1 MDFKELNTFGL
12 DNTTPADEYQRLK
25 AALHRFVIERIEDE
39 DVFYDGDT
47 QRLAKSI
54 AAYIRQYCRIY
65 EFPIAEDEQAV
76 LEKELFDEIA
86 GYGPLQSLL
95 EDPEVDDI
103 LINGPT
109 SIFVER
115 NGVLE
120 KTRLRFLDDRHVLR
134 VIRRMISPLGRRI
147 DESSPLVDGRL
158 PDGSRINAIVPPLS
172 LEGPCLSIR
181 KFRREALTEDE
192 LVNGGA
198 ISRDAMDFLK
208 AAVQSRR
215 NILISGATGSG
226 KTTLLN
232 ALSQYI
238 MDGQRVVTIE
248 DAAELQLQHSHVV
261 RLETRPPNNEGI
273 GEVTAR
279 ELLRN
284 ALRMRPDRI
293 IVGESRGGE
302 VLDMLQAMNTGHSG
316 SMSTVHANSAEDAVT
331 RLEMM
336 VGLADFKGS
345 DTLCQRMISSAL
357 DYIVHIGRLHDGKRS
372 VLEIAAVVGKQCELH
387 PIYHYNEST
396 KQLERVASTDELV
409 QDRRRQPRV
418 LESKGGFSA

>member
-1 MDFKELNTFGL
+1 MSELSNDDL
-12 DNTTPADEYQRLK
+12 LNISDEYERLK

-39 DVFYDGDT
+39 EAFYDGDT
-47 QRLAKSI
+47 KRLARSI
-54 AAYIRQYCRIY
+54 SGYISQYCRIY
-65 EFPIAEDEQAV
+65 ETPIAEQEQAA
-76 LEKELFDEIA
+76 LEKELLDEIA

-95 EDPEVDDI
+95 EDPDVNDI

-109 SIFVER
+109 SIFIER

-181 KFRREALTEDE
+181 KFRQKALTEED
-192 LVNGGA
+192 LIGGGS
-198 ISRDAMDFLK
+198 INTEAMEFLK
-208 AAVQSRR
+208 QAVQARA
-215 NILISGATGSG
+215 NILVSGATGAG
-226 KTTLLN
+226 KTTMLN

-238 MDGQRVVTIE
+238 FDGQRVVTIE

-273 GEVTAR
+273 GRVSAR

-316 SMSTVHANSAEDAVT
+316 SMSTVHANSAEDAIT

-336 VGLADFKGS
+336 IGLSDFKGS
-345 DTLCQRMISSAL
+345 DSLCQKMIGSAL
-357 DYIVHIGRLHDGKRS
+357 DYIVHVGRLNDGQRVVK
-372 VLEIAAVVGKQCELH
+372 EIVKVSGKQAELK
-387 PIYHYNEST
+387 PIFQFNEHT
-396 KQLERVASTDELV
+396 RALERVDQNGTAQAHVQEGLV
-409 QDRRRQPRV
+409 
-418 LESKGGFSA
+418 

>member
-1 MDFKELNTFGL
+1 M
-12 DNTTPADEYQRLK
+12 
-25 AALHRFVIERIEDE
+25 
-39 DVFYDGDT
+39 
-47 QRLAKSI
+47 
-54 AAYIRQYCRIY
+54 
-65 EFPIAEDEQAV
+65 
-76 LEKELFDEIA
+76 
-86 GYGPLQSLL
+86 
-95 EDPEVDDI
+95 EDPDVNDI

-109 SIFVER
+109 SIFIER

-181 KFRREALTEDE
+181 KFRQKALTEED
-192 LVNGGA
+192 LIGGGS
-198 ISRDAMDFLK
+198 INTEAMEFLK
-208 AAVQSRR
+208 QAVHARA
-215 NILISGATGSG
+215 NILVSGATGAG
-226 KTTLLN
+226 KTTMLN

-238 MDGQRVVTIE
+238 FDGQRVVTIE

-273 GEVTAR
+273 GRVSAR

-316 SMSTVHANSAEDAVT
+316 SMSTVHANSAEDAIT

-336 VGLADFKGS
+336 IGLSDFKGS
-345 DTLCQRMISSAL
+345 DSLCQKMIGSAL
-357 DYIVHIGRLHDGKRS
+357 DYIVHVGRLNDGQRVVK
-372 VLEIAAVVGKQCELH
+372 EIVKVSGKQAELK
-387 PIYHYNEST
+387 PIFQFNEHT
-396 KQLERVASTDELV
+396 RALERVDQNGTAQAHVQEGLV
-409 QDRRRQPRV
+409 
-418 LESKGGFSA
+418 

>member
-1 MDFKELNTFGL
+1 MNSG
-12 DNTTPADEYQRLK
+12 DEYERLK

-39 DVFYDGDT
+39 EAFYDGDT
-47 QRLAKSI
+47 KRLARSI
-54 AAYIRQYCRIY
+54 SGYIRQYCRIY

-76 LEKELFDEIA
+76 LEKELLDEIA

-95 EDPEVDDI
+95 EDPEVNDI

-115 NGVLE
+115 RGVLE

-181 KFRREALTEDE
+181 KFRQEALTEHD
-192 LVNGGA
+192 LVDGGS
-198 ISRDAMDFLK
+198 ISRDAMEFLK
-208 AAVQSRR
+208 QAVNNRS

-226 KTTLLN
+226 KTTILN

-238 MDGQRVVTIE
+238 FDGQRVVTIE

-284 ALRMRPDRI
+284 SLRMRPDRI
-293 IVGESRGGE
+293 IVGETRGAE

-316 SMSTVHANSAEDAVT
+316 SMSTVHANSAEDAIT

-336 VGLADFKGS
+336 VGLAEFKGS
-345 DTLCQRMISSAL
+345 DTLCQRMIGSAL
-357 DYIVHIGRLHDGKRS
+357 DYIVHVGRLADGRR
-372 VLEIAAVVGKQCELH
+372 VVQEIVEVNSKNCALT
-387 PIYHYNEST
+387 PIFLFNTHTGEM
-396 KQLERVASTDELV
+396 ERVGSGNSAKLSAANHG
-409 QDRRRQPRV
+409 V
-418 LESKGGFSA
+418 LT

>member
-1 MDFKELNTFGL
+1 MNIVDINKPETE
-12 DNTTPADEYQRLK
+12 PADEYQRLK

-47 QRLAKSI
+47 KRLAKSI
-54 AAYIRQYCRIY
+54 AAYIGQYCRIY

-76 LEKELFDEIA
+76 LEKELLDEIA

-95 EDPEVDDI
+95 EDPDVNDI

-109 SIFVER
+109 SIFIER

-120 KTRLRFLDDRHVLR
+120 KTKLRFLDDRHVLR

-181 KFRREALTEDE
+181 KFRQEALTEDD
-192 LVNGGA
+192 LVSGGA
-198 ISRDAMDFLK
+198 ISQEAMDFLK
-208 AAVQSRR
+208 DAVHARR

-238 MDGQRVVTIE
+238 VDGQRIVTIE

-316 SMSTVHANSAEDAVT
+316 SMSTVHANSAEDAIT

-345 DTLCQRMISSAL
+345 DTLCQKMISSAL
-357 DYIVHIGRLHDGKRS
+357 DYIVHVGRCQDGHRA
-372 VLEIAAVVGKQCELH
+372 VFEIAAVSGKQCELE
-387 PIYHYNEST
+387 PVFCYDQTTRTMIRKARN
-396 KQLERVASTDELV
+396 QNGVERRSE
-409 QDRRRQPRV
+409 PRTPQT
-418 LESKGGFSA
+418 GGRLS

>member
-1 MDFKELNTFGL
+1 MTVSELSNDDL
-12 DNTTPADEYQRLK
+12 LNISDEYERLK

-39 DVFYDGDT
+39 EAFYDGDT
-47 QRLAKSI
+47 KRLARSI
-54 AAYIRQYCRIY
+54 SGYISQYCRIY
-65 EFPIAEDEQAV
+65 ETPIAEQEQAA
-76 LEKELFDEIA
+76 LEKELLDEIA

-95 EDPEVDDI
+95 EDPDVNDI

-109 SIFVER
+109 SIFIER

-181 KFRREALTEDE
+181 KFRQKALTEED
-192 LVNGGA
+192 LIGGGS
-198 ISRDAMDFLK
+198 INTEAMEFLK
-208 AAVQSRR
+208 QAVQARA
-215 NILISGATGSG
+215 NILVSGATGAG
-226 KTTLLN
+226 KTTMLN

-238 MDGQRVVTIE
+238 FDGQRVVTIE
-248 DAAELQLQHSHVV
+248 DAAELQLQNSHVV

-273 GEVTAR
+273 GRVSAR

-316 SMSTVHANSAEDAVT
+316 SMSTVHANSAEDAIT

-336 VGLADFKGS
+336 IGLSDFKGS
-345 DTLCQRMISSAL
+345 DSLCQKMIGSAL
-357 DYIVHIGRLHDGKRS
+357 DYIVHVGRLNDGQRVVK
-372 VLEIAAVVGKQCELH
+372 EIVKVSGKQAELK
-387 PIYHYNEST
+387 PIFQFNEHT
-396 KQLERVASTDELV
+396 RALERVDQNGTAQAHVQEGLV
-409 QDRRRQPRV
+409 
-418 LESKGGFSA
+418 

>member
-1 MDFKELNTFGL
+1 MSELSNDDL
-12 DNTTPADEYQRLK
+12 LNISDEYERLK

-39 DVFYDGDT
+39 EAFYDGDT
-47 QRLAKSI
+47 KRLARSI
-54 AAYIRQYCRIY
+54 SGYISQYCRIY
-65 EFPIAEDEQAV
+65 ETPIAEQEQAA
-76 LEKELFDEIA
+76 LEKELLDEIA

-95 EDPEVDDI
+95 EDPDVNDI

-109 SIFVER
+109 SIFIER

-181 KFRREALTEDE
+181 KFRQKALTEED
-192 LVNGGA
+192 LIGGGS
-198 ISRDAMDFLK
+198 INTEAMEFLK
-208 AAVQSRR
+208 QAVQARA
-215 NILISGATGSG
+215 NILVSGATGAG
-226 KTTLLN
+226 KTTMLN

-238 MDGQRVVTIE
+238 FDGQRVVTIE
-248 DAAELQLQHSHVV
+248 DAAELQLQNSHVV

-273 GEVTAR
+273 GRVSAR

-316 SMSTVHANSAEDAVT
+316 SMSTVHANSAEDAIT

-336 VGLADFKGS
+336 IGLSDFKGS
-345 DTLCQRMISSAL
+345 DSLCQKMIGSAL
-357 DYIVHIGRLHDGKRS
+357 DYIVHVGRLNDGQRVVK
-372 VLEIAAVVGKQCELH
+372 EIVKVSGKQAELK
-387 PIYHYNEST
+387 PIFQFNEHT
-396 KQLERVASTDELV
+396 RALERVDQNGTAQAHVQEGLV
-409 QDRRRQPRV
+409 
-418 LESKGGFSA
+418 

>member
-1 MDFKELNTFGL
+1 MQAEHTQSSA
-12 DNTTPADEYQRLK
+12 PSDEYQRLK

-39 DVFYDGDT
+39 DAFYDGDT
-47 QRLAKSI
+47 RRLAKSI
-54 AAYIRQYCRIY
+54 AGYIRQYCRIY
-65 EFPIAEDEQAV
+65 EFPIAEEDQGV
-76 LEKELFDEIA
+76 LEKELLDEIA

-95 EDPEVDDI
+95 EDPAVNDI

-109 SIFVER
+109 SIFIER

-120 KTRLRFLDDRHVLR
+120 KTKLRFLDDRHVLR

-181 KFRREALTEDE
+181 KFRQEALTEED
-192 LVNGGA
+192 LINSGS
-198 ISRDAMDFLK
+198 ISRDAMEFLK
-208 AAVQSRR
+208 SAVNKRR

-232 ALSQYI
+232 ALSQFI
-238 MDGQRVVTIE
+238 FDGQRVVTIE

-293 IVGESRGGE
+293 IVGECRGGE
-302 VLDMLQAMNTGHSG
+302 ILDMLQAMNTGHSG
-316 SMSTVHANSAEDAVT
+316 SMSTVHANSAEDAIT

-345 DTLCQRMISSAL
+345 DSLCQRMISSAL
-357 DYIVHIGRLHDGKRS
+357 DYIVHVGRLSNGKRS
-372 VLEIAAVVGKQCELH
+372 VLEIAEVTGANCTLNPLYLYDDDLDCLKGVTVTSDHEV
-387 PIYHYNEST
+387 
-396 KQLERVASTDELV
+396 ERRHGVRARDFH
-409 QDRRRQPRV
+409 Q
-418 LESKGGFSA
+418 GGHA

>member
-1 MDFKELNTFGL
+1 VSELSNDDL
-12 DNTTPADEYQRLK
+12 LNISDEYERLK

-39 DVFYDGDT
+39 EAFYDGDT
-47 QRLAKSI
+47 NRLARSI
-54 AAYIRQYCRIY
+54 SGYISQYCRIY
-65 EFPIAEDEQAV
+65 ETPIPEDEQAA
-76 LEKELFDEIA
+76 LEKELLDEIA

-95 EDPEVDDI
+95 EDPDVNDI

-109 SIFVER
+109 SIFIER

-181 KFRREALTEDE
+181 KFRQKALTEEDLINSGSINTE
-192 LVNGGA
+192 
-198 ISRDAMDFLK
+198 AMEFLK
-208 AAVQSRR
+208 QAVHARA
-215 NILISGATGSG
+215 NILVSGATGAG
-226 KTTLLN
+226 KTTMLN

-238 MDGQRVVTIE
+238 FDGQRVVTIE

-273 GEVTAR
+273 GRVSAR

-316 SMSTVHANSAEDAVT
+316 SMSTVHANSAEDAIT

-336 VGLADFKGS
+336 IGLSDFKGS
-345 DTLCQRMISSAL
+345 DSLCQKMIGSAL
-357 DYIVHIGRLHDGKRS
+357 DYIVHVGRLNDGQR
-372 VLEIAAVVGKQCELH
+372 VVREIVKVSGKLAELK
-387 PIYHYNEST
+387 PIFLFNEHT
-396 KQLERVASTDELV
+396 RALERVDQNGSARPHVQEGLV
-409 QDRRRQPRV
+409 
-418 LESKGGFSA
+418 